1 MIKSSVTKVRI
12 STRKKARSLFD
23 KSTREGREAYKEY
36 LRGLI
41 TTEWR
46 TKNGREQDGTGS

>member
-1 MIKSSVTKVRI
+1 MIKSNATKVRI
-12 STRKKARSLFD
+12 ATRKKARSLFD
-23 KSTREGREAYKEY
+23 RSTREGREAYKDY

-46 TKNGREQDGTGS
+46 TRND